1 MYGKNKSV
9 SIVSHGLRVE
19 FGGGKGPSH
28 LVVPLLLFPGTHK
41 QIRVRI
47 LAPEGIAFENS
58 VMLGDAF
65 RATFSRSYST
75 SFGGSFFA
83 TASYSQVSGLSE
95 NIYEVLFL
103 PDFRSILFKLD
114 HYKVD
119 TEPIGIQLAFP
130 ITNYKPDTTIDY
142 LAEVK
147 LEISDKVIETYRIPR
162 AVHPKAGRILLMCGH
177 SKDFYEKLSLS
188 PPKIPINGLRLPF
201 IEISELQ
208 FLSFDHIP
216 AILSKGF
223 QGIHLLT
230 QVDSRGI
237 IINDIYKSPSE
248 FFKKVS
254 GLGLKFIYFDTC
266 NSVQVVSA
274 FRHTD
279 ISALIAAIQNL
290 EVNYANRFELNFYQ
304 ALGNGKT
311 ISEAFQQ
318 AAFSQHRDRLS
329 QGADFFTRSGCYDPM
344 FLDLKEDFRFGEEY

>member
-1 MYGKNKSV
+1 
-9 SIVSHGLRVE
+9 
-19 FGGGKGPSH
+19 
-28 LVVPLLLFPGTHK
+28 
-41 QIRVRI
+41 
-47 LAPEGIAFENS
+47 
-58 VMLGDAF
+58 
-65 RATFSRSYST
+65 
-75 SFGGSFFA
+75 
-83 TASYSQVSGLSE
+83 
-95 NIYEVLFL
+95 
-103 PDFRSILFKLD
+103 
-114 HYKVD
+114 
-119 TEPIGIQLAFP
+119 
-130 ITNYKPDTTIDY
+130 
-142 LAEVK
+142 
-147 LEISDKVIETYRIPR
+147 
-162 AVHPKAGRILLMCGH
+162 
-177 SKDFYEKLSLS
+177 
-188 PPKIPINGLRLPF
+188 
-201 IEISELQ
+201 
-208 FLSFDHIP
+208 
-216 AILSKGF
+216 
-223 QGIHLLT
+223 
-230 QVDSRGI
+230 VDSRGI